1 MLQAKKLSN
10 YIKSRCMDF
19 GRHPAMEAVSS
30 PIKCQHRDNKY
41 CDVQN

>member
-1 MLQAKKLSN
+1 
-10 YIKSRCMDF
+10 MDF

-41 CDVQN
+41 RDIQIKLF